1 MQNLLY
7 SLYNTPGEVARLLR
21 SNGTKKAFAFM
32 LLIAVFAVLLQGVIH
47 EICHEL
53 HDCSHQ
59 NSAMYSSTD
68 HSDECHSQ
76 HQTCSSLS
84 CSHGSLFIAE
94 TNFRWQTDQLA
105 ELLKFPDDVYR
116 LPIIASNFFKPPI
129 ISIS

>member
-1 MQNLLY
+1 MY
-7 SLYNTPGEVARLLR
+7 T
-21 SNGTKKAFAFM
+21 
-32 LLIAVFAVLLQGVIH
+32 
-47 EICHEL
+47 
-53 HDCSHQ
+53 
-59 NSAMYSSTD
+59 SAD

-76 HQTCSSLS
+76 HQACSSLS

-94 TNFRWQTDQLA
+94 TTFSWQADQLA